1 MKKTTEKNKGKVRRG
16 AKQKEG
22 ISLSPR
28 NYLIGLVGIIVI
40 VIGYIFLAQ
49 PPVNSSW
56 SLTVAPILLVIAY
69 CIILPIAIMYRAKSK
84 KSADSE

>member
-1 MKKTTEKNKGKVRRG
+1 MAQKTEKNSGKVRRG
-16 AKQKEG
+16 VKQKMG
-22 ISLSPR
+22 VSLSPR

-40 VIGYIFLAQ
+40 IIGYIFLAQ
-49 PPVNSSW
+49 PPVDSHW

-84 KSADSE
+84 DSTNTE